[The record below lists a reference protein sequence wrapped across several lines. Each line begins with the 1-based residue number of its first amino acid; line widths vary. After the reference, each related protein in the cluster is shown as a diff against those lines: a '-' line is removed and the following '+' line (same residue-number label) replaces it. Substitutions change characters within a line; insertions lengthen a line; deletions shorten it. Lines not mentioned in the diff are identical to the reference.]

1 MYIPAHFA
9 ADDATIREL
18 LARHGAADL
27 VTLTA
32 DGLLAT
38 MLPFAYEPSAGEQGA
53 QWGAQWG
60 ALYGHV
66 ARNNDQWRK
75 PALGESL
82 AIVRGPDAYISPSWY
97 AAKAEHGRVVPTW
110 NYVTAHV
117 YGRLVVHD
125 DPVWV
130 EDVVRRLTAKH
141 EAARLTS
148 PGQPPAW
155 SVDDAPRAFIEG
167 QLRAIVGL
175 ELQITR
181 IEAKA
186 KLSQNRPATDVP
198 GIVAGLSARGDD
210 RSATAVERANE
221 GRADGHRGKHP
232 VRSGN

>member
-9 ADDATIREL
+9 ADDAAVRDL

-27 VTLTA
+27 ITLTA

-38 MLPFAYEPSAGEQGA
+38 MLPFAYEPAAGDH
-53 QWGAQWG
+53 G
-60 ALYGHV
+60 ALLGHV

-75 PALGESL
+75 PAQGESL
-82 AIVRGPDAYISPSWY
+82 AIVRGPDAYVSPSWY

-117 YGRLVVHD
+117 YGELTVHD
-125 DPVWV
+125 DPAWV

-141 EAARLTS
+141 EAARTES
-148 PGQPPAW
+148 PGQAPAW
-155 SVDDAPRAFIEG
+155 SVDDAPRTFIEG

-175 ELQITR
+175 ELRITR

-186 KLSQNRPATDVP
+186 KLSQNRPEAD
-198 GIVAGLSARGDD
+198 IAGVVTGLAARGDD
-210 RSATAVERANE
+210 RSAEAVRRANQDRTE
-221 GRADGHRGKHP
+221 ESRAGTRP
-232 VRSGN
+232 RSGN